1 MRQKLTSESL
11 DGPPVRRGV
20 AASGLLL
27 RATRVAE
34 MEILTIAS
42 NSKSSAALHAAES
55 RVRKKKKRVL
65 SGTRVAYRVT
75 HERREP
81 SRPKLV
87 QYERD
92 PIS

>member
-1 MRQKLTSESL
+1 VRQKLTSESL

-20 AASGLLL
+20 AASSLLL

-34 MEILTIAS
+34 TEILTIAS

-55 RVRKKKKRVL
+55 QVRKRGFFL
-65 SGTRVAYRVT
+65 G
-75 HERREP
+75 
-81 SRPKLV
+81 LV
-87 QYERD
+87 PRWLTELLTNGGNLPDQNQYNMRD